1 MHFWNLGKDLNL
13 MLFAMLMIPANSMI
27 FFILQSRMEKIEMSF
42 SKPKGL
48 APQSIVMKIFKLST
62 SALSIPTKLSSRKSS
77 SRTGA
82 ANHRKLHGKERS
94 FLKRRKIVR
103 TKIARSKRFSPSIL
117 KQKQFLLSMVVISV
131 SWP

>member
-42 SKPKGL
+42 SKLKGL
-48 APQSIVMKIFKLST
+48 GPPSIVMKIFKLST

-94 FLKRRKIVR
+94 SLKRRKIVR
-103 TKIARSKRFSPSIL
+103 TKIARSKQFSPSIL